1 MAGAQV
7 KIYSTGVCAR
17 VQIGFIGL
25 ELLRR
30 VKISMCPRGNSFL
43 AGLSF
48 IVAVVPAAV
57 YGYASGPPPFVTG
70 NSKDGG
76 ATCNQSGC
84 HSGSA
89 LNLAGGK
96 VQITLPGAATY
107 VPGQTQKITV
117 TVSDPVQRT
126 WGFQLTARVQST
138 NAQTG
143 DLNPAD
149 ASTLV
154 VCADDSIKST
164 TCPAAFNTQ
173 FIEHSGPKSGTG
185 SGTFTFNWTAP
196 ATDVGTV
203 IFYAAGNAANGNGA
217 DTGDHIY
224 TTTQQLTAAAAGNPP
239 AISLVAPASGTTP
252 TITQGSWVSIYG
264 TNLADTTYTLL
275 DSDRIA
281 GAIPTT
287 LKGVS
292 VQIDGK
298 AAFVY
303 FVNPNQVNVQAPD
316 DSRTGTGFPVTIT
329 TSAGTSS
336 PGSVTLSKFA
346 PTLFLFD
353 GKHPVGVIPTAS
365 GGFYGGGTYDFLGAP
380 NSLPFNTRAVKRGE
394 FIELFGTGFGPTAAT
409 VPSGQPF
416 DGASATTTAA
426 TILIGGIAV
435 NPSFTGLR
443 YAGEYQ
449 INVVVP
455 ANVPI
460 GDQAITVSIGGVS
473 TQSGLFIN
481 VQ

>member
-117 TVSDPVQRT
+117 TVSDPTQRT
-126 WGFQLTARVQST
+126 WGFQLTARVLAT
-138 NAQTG
+138 NVQAG
-143 DLNPAD
+143 DLT
-149 ASTLV
+149 STDSSTFV
-154 VCADDSIKST
+154 QCADEST
-164 TCPAAFNTQ
+164 KNPNCPAAFNTQ
-173 FIEHSGPKSGTG
+173 FVEHYLVPKTGPG

-224 TTTQQLTAAAAGNPP
+224 TTTQQLTAAAAGN
-239 AISLVAPASGTTP
+239 TP
-252 TITQGSWVSIYG
+252 TVNTGGVVPVGSKTGTIATGSWVEIYG
-264 TNLADTTYTLL
+264 TNLSSTTRFWNVATEIVNGNFPTSL
-275 DSDRIA
+275 D
-281 GAIPTT
+281 
-287 LKGVS
+287 GVS
-292 VQIDGK
+292 VKLNGKPAYVYFISPGQID
-298 AAFVY
+298 
-303 FVNPNQVNVQAPD
+303 VQAPD
-316 DSRTGTGFPVTIT
+316 DTSTGPVSVTVT

-336 PGSVTLSKFA
+336 AGSVTLSKYA
-346 PTLFLFD
+346 PSVLLFD
-353 GKHPVGVIPTAS
+353 QKHPAAQIFTPTALLL
-365 GGFYGGGTYDFLGAP
+365 LGPP
-380 NSLPFNTRAVKRGE
+380 NAFPFTTRGAKPGE
-394 FIELFGTGFGPTAAT
+394 TIILYGTGFGPTKT
-409 VPSGQPF
+409 PVPSGQVF
-416 DGASATTTAA
+416 SGAADTSTAVTM
-426 TILIGGIAV
+426 TIGTIPASVKFAGVNGQNGVYQLNVEVPSNVPSGEQPLVVSVGGVQAQ
-435 NPSFTGLR
+435 TGL
-443 YAGEYQ
+443 
-449 INVVVP
+449 V
-455 ANVPI
+455 
-460 GDQAITVSIGGVS
+460 ITV
-473 TQSGLFIN
+473 Q
-481 VQ
+481 